1 MQYVLRRLG
10 FYLIAFCAALVINF
24 VLPRLV
30 PGDPAATLLGGPGV
44 NLDPVQLEAV
54 REALGLSDAP
64 LIQQFLIYL
73 SRVLRGDFGISFAFF
88 PAPVTAVI
96 ATGLG
101 WTLLL
106 NLTSLVIA
114 FVLGNLLGVFAAW
127 RRGGALDTGLPPL
140 LIFIGAFPP
149 FFLALAAV
157 YYLGYQLGWFPTL
170 HAYDTS
176 LTPGLNL
183 PFILSVVRHLILPV
197 SVVVLISLGGWV
209 IGMRNVMV
217 SVLGEDFVTV
227 AEAKGLP
234 QNHVM
239 THYAARNALL
249 PNVTTFGLAF
259 GFALSGQVLI
269 EQVFGYPGLGFLLIR
284 AVNTPDYPLMQG
296 LFMIITV
303 AVLVANFIVDILY
316 PRLDPRVRAG

>member
-1 MQYVLRRLG
+1 MLYLLRRLG

-24 VLPRLV
+24 ILPRLV

-44 NLDPVQLEAV
+44 QLDPVQLQAV

-64 LIQQFLIYL
+64 LIQQFFIYL
-73 SRVLRGDFGISFAFF
+73 SRVLRGDFGTSFAFF
-88 PAPVTAVI
+88 PSPVTAVI

-114 FVLGNLLGVFAAW
+114 FALGNLLGVFAAW
-127 RRGGALDTGLPPL
+127 RRGGPLDTILPPL

-183 PFILSVVRHLILPV
+183 PFLLSVVQHLILPV
-197 SVVVLISLGGWV
+197 SIVVLISLGGWV
-209 IGMRNVMV
+209 LGMRNVMI
-217 SVLGEDFVTV
+217 SVLAEDFVTV

-234 QNHVM
+234 QNQVM
-239 THYAARNALL
+239 ASYAARNALL

-303 AVLVANFIVDILY
+303 AVLLANFVVDILY
-316 PRLDPRVRAG
+316 TRLDPRVREG

>member
-1 MQYVLRRLG
+1 MPYILRRFG
-10 FYLIAFCAALVINF
+10 FYLLAFCAALVINF
-24 VLPRLV
+24 VLPRMV

-44 NLDPVQLEAV
+44 QLDPTQLQAV

-73 SRVLRGDFGISFAFF
+73 SRVLRGDFGTSFAFF

-96 ATGLG
+96 GSGLG

-106 NLTSLVIA
+106 NLTSLIISFA
-114 FVLGNLLGVFAAW
+114 LGNLLGVFAAW
-127 RRGGALDTGLPPL
+127 RRGGALDTSLPPL

-170 HAYDTS
+170 HAYDIA
-176 LTPGLNL
+176 LTPGLNA
-183 PFILSVVRHLILPV
+183 PFLLSVAHHLVLPV
-197 SVVVLISLGGWV
+197 AVIVLISLGGWV
-209 IGMRNVMV
+209 LGMRNVMV
-217 SVLGEDFVTV
+217 SVLAEDFVTV

-296 LFMIITV
+296 LFMIITT
-303 AVLVANFIVDILY
+303 AVLLANFIVDILY
-316 PRLDPRVRAG
+316 TRLDPRVRAG